1 MRKKKASERQIKTMA
16 IKQQIYDTA
25 VSLFL
30 KKGFKNV
37 TVEEICSKLGFT
49 KGTFYAH
56 FRSKDQ
62 IIMQFISLDNM
73 YFRSELLPKVSAMKP
88 GINKLLAFGQLFT
101 KHEEEF
107 GKKLLKQSLLIRME
121 NTNNIAEIYPDK
133 REAFKILKELITEGQ
148 MAGEIRNDLSSDHIA
163 IIIIYCMRG
172 IEFSWCLPNTKIN
185 MEETGKELFEMLLSG
200 IKRLK
205 NSE

>member
-185 MEETGKELFEMLLSG
+185 MEETGKELFEMLLEG
-200 IKRLK
+200 LRAGR
-205 NSE
+205 NSK

>member
-1 MRKKKASERQIKTMA
+1 MRKKKATDRQIKTMA
-16 IKQQIYDTA
+16 IKQKIFDTA

-30 KKGFKNV
+30 KEGYKNV
-37 TVEEICSKLGFT
+37 TVNEICEKLGFT

-73 YFRSELLPKVSAMKP
+73 IFRTELLPKVSAMKP
-88 GINKLLAFGQLFT
+88 GIDKLLAFGQLFT

-121 NTNNIAEIYPDK
+121 NTNKIAEIYPDK
-133 REAFKILKELITEGQ
+133 REAFKILKELVTEGQ
-148 MAGEIRNDLSSDHIA
+148 VAGEIRDDLSSDHIA
-163 IIIIYCMRG
+163 TMIIYCMRG

-185 MEETGKELFEMLLSG
+185 LEETGMELFEMLLG
-200 IKRLK
+200 GLRKAK
-205 NSE
+205 NSK

>member
-1 MRKKKASERQIKTMA
+1 MRKKVASDRQIKTMA
-16 IKQQIYDTA
+16 IKQQIFDTA
-25 VSLFL
+25 LSLFL
-30 KKGFKNV
+30 KKGYNNV

-62 IIMQFISLDNM
+62 IVMQLISLDNM
-73 YFRSELLPKVSAMKP
+73 VYRTELLPRISAMKP
-88 GINKLLAFGQLFT
+88 GINKLLAFGQLFI

-121 NTNNIAEIYPDK
+121 NTNNIAEVYPDK
-133 REAFKILKELITEGQ
+133 REAFKILRELVAEGQ
-148 MAGEIRNDLSSDHIA
+148 EAGEIRDDLSSDHIA
-163 IIIIYCMRG
+163 IMIIYCMRG

-185 MEETGKELFEMLLSG
+185 MEETGKEAFEMLLSG
-200 IKRLK
+200 IKKVK
-205 NSE
+205 NSK

>member
-148 MAGEIRNDLSSDHIA
+148 VAGEIRSDLSSDHIA

-172 IEFSWCLPNTKIN
+172 VEFSWCLPNTKIN
-185 MEETGKELFEMLLSG
+185 MEETGKELFEMLLEG
-200 IKRLK
+200 LRTDR
-205 NSE
+205 NSK